1 MSVFVYKHNLASPL
15 LMASFLGFRLNSRDR
30 LRASLDAE
38 PENLKGT
45 MIAFQGTSTLSHIG
59 NSAVTSANVSAP
71 NTDAVGPHFATQS
84 TISGVSRTKVSMLRF
99 GESEW
104 RDVGALD
111 GAKAEPERTS
121 YEA

>member
-15 LMASFLGFRLNSRDR
+15 LTASFLGFRLNSRDR
-30 LRASLDAE
+30 LRASLNAE

-45 MIAFQGTSTLSHIG
+45 MIAFHGTSTFSHFG
-59 NSAVTSANVSAP
+59 NSVVTSANASAP
-71 NTDAVGPHFATQS
+71 NNDAVDPHFATQS
-84 TISGVSRTKVSMLRF
+84 TISGVSRTKVSTLRF

-121 YEA
+121 FEV